1 MGRLKL
7 SGTIAWLFWLFL
19 HVFFL
24 IGFRNRLMVMTD
36 WAWAYFT
43 FQRNARIVAPRDDSR
58 RVPRSA

>member
-1 MGRLKL
+1 
-7 SGTIAWLFWLFL
+7 
-19 HVFFL
+19 
-24 IGFRNRLMVMTD
+24 MVMTD